1 MFVKRLDHI
10 SAEDAALQWSG
21 RDGFFWLDAN
31 GRGGATRTWSYLGHS
46 PVERR
51 TDVATPTR
59 PFEVLEGL
67 DAARDTGEL
76 AHAPRWVGF
85 VAYGA
90 FARSWTRTSSRHAPR
105 KAPNVVFARYAAAL
119 AISPDGTTFA
129 VGDDEDA
136 VVRLLDGLTRT
147 GTLEAP
153 SLAFVAGEAT
163 SRAAHERAIRTA
175 LEHVRAGDIYQVN
188 LARRWTGTL
197 EGDALAL
204 FWRMRNASEVPL
216 GFFFDAGHTTV
227 AARTMETYLEIERG
241 ETTRVSCR
249 PIKGTIARHGNDEG
263 EAKELAADPKEH
275 AEHVMIVDLIRNDLG
290 RIAKLGTVRVE
301 DLLRVEPY
309 ARLSHLVSTVAC
321 EAKDSLS
328 LRTIV
333 QETFPP
339 GSVTGTPKIRA
350 MEVID
355 ALEPFSRG
363 LYCGTVGMIRR
374 DGGALFA
381 VAIRTATVT
390 NGAVEYFAG
399 GGLVAASDPAKE
411 VAETELKARVF
422 FDACGTEATAFEER
436 DDV

>member
-1 MFVKRLDHI
+1 MN
-10 SAEDAALQWSG
+10 AELAALEWSG

-31 GRGGATRTWSYLGHS
+31 GRGGATRMWSYVGHS

-51 TDVATPTR
+51 SDEPEPTR
-59 PFEVLEGL
+59 PFEVLDGL
-67 DAARDTGEL
+67 DAARDAGEFT
-76 AHAPRWVGF
+76 HAPRWVGF
-85 VAYGA
+85 VAYDA
-90 FARSWTRTSSRHAPR
+90 FSRSWTRSPSRHAPR
-105 KAPNVVFARYAAAL
+105 SAPNVVFARYAAVL
-119 AISPDGTTFA
+119 AISPEGTTFA

-136 VVRLLDGLTRT
+136 VTRLLGSLTSSLTRPGSREVT
-147 GTLEAP
+147 RP
-153 SLAFVAGEAT
+153 VVARGEAT
-163 SRAAHERAIRTA
+163 SRTAHERAIETA

-197 EGDALAL
+197 EGDAFGL
-204 FWRMRNASEVPL
+204 FWTMRTASAVPL
-216 GFFFDAGHTTV
+216 GFFFETGHTTV

-241 ETTRVSCR
+241 ETTRVICR
-249 PIKGTIARHGNDEG
+249 PIKGTIARRGNDEG

-301 DLLRVEPY
+301 DLLTVEPY
-309 ARLSHLVSTVAC
+309 ARLSHLVSTVVC
-321 EAKDSLS
+321 EIEDSLS

-350 MEVID
+350 MEIID

-381 VAIRTATVT
+381 VAIRTATIT
-390 NGAVEYFAG
+390 NRVVEYFAG

-422 FDACGTEATAFEER
+422 FDACGTEASAFEER
-436 DDV
+436 DDA